1 MSAGAA
7 SPGAAAVVPTR
18 HGRIGTR
25 DLWVF
30 DGLVESTATMVQ
42 ALDRAPFTRTEVATP
57 ESAQFR
63 HWVAE
68 LDLRALAGL
77 PLHRATLAAMA
88 AVLPERRYRAYRAY
102 TNFAAFG
109 DVLMIHTDCAPQADE
124 YTALWY
130 LATDWDPNWGGE
142 TVFYD
147 DDRDA
152 AFVVSPRPGRLVLF
166 HGAIPHAGRPPSRTC
181 YTPRYSFALKLEPVP

>member
-1 MSAGAA
+1 MSSATGTDIAP
-7 SPGAAAVVPTR
+7 SR
-18 HGRIGTR
+18 HARISER

-30 DGLVESTATMVQ
+30 DGLIGSVATMVQ

-57 ESAQFR
+57 ETDRYR

-68 LDLRALAGL
+68 MDLRVLAGL

-88 AVLPERRYRAYRAY
+88 SVMPGRSYRAYRAY

-109 DVLMIHTDCAPQADE
+109 DVLMIHTDCAPDADE

-130 LATDWDPNWGGE
+130 LANDWDADWGGE
-142 TVFYD
+142 TLFYD
-147 DDRDA
+147 DQRDA
-152 AFVVSPRPGRLVLF
+152 RFVVSPRPGRLVLF
-166 HGAIPHAGRPPSRTC
+166 HGAIPHAGRPPARTC
-181 YTPRYSFALKLEPVP
+181 HSPRYSFAIKLEPAP